1 MQNCQRGTL
10 DKAEGSC
17 HYYKAAG
24 HEVISFFAG
33 MGHLLPMPPAQSP
46 RWAPPRGPHD
56 LSLPQPGLLESSGG
70 EAEAHM
76 GTLTRPTSLC
86 LLWPAQLPC
95 RVPCVYISSAGQAGC
110 PEHMLSPLIVLP
122 RRCTGQTDEFLDRR
136 QLKFGL
142 QCQNLMSQLVLCL
155 NHKSSSLDTAE
166 THNSVPHPGI
176 LRVSFPQ
183 CILLGPCFQT
193 QCQCWQCADPYA
205 SAFPP
210 QSRAKDSKY
219 QMRNRIQ

>member
-86 LLWPAQLPC
+86 LLWPAQQG
-95 RVPCVYISSAGQAGC
+95 RSSPSTEPLMCLHFLSYPLRLTCYVFICSHSSFFSDKFYFILFFYLCWVFVASQA
-110 PEHMLSPLIVLP
+110 
-122 RRCTGQTDEFLDRR
+122 FL
-136 QLKFGL
+136 
-142 QCQNLMSQLVLCL
+142 
-155 NHKSSSLDTAE
+155 
-166 THNSVPHPGI
+166 
-176 LRVSFPQ
+176 
-183 CILLGPCFQT
+183 
-193 QCQCWQCADPYA
+193 
-205 SAFPP
+205 
-210 QSRAKDSKY
+210 
-219 QMRNRIQ
+219 